1 MTSQHPMHF
10 FFDVLIALIS
20 KLSNPNHPSTPRT
33 SDIPKSALQLFGQV
47 SLCVAFALNFG
58 RLINCVVGDMG
69 ADATSVVS
77 PVPVPTVQAALDPNL
92 FVVLCR
98 LECVIWEEDS
108 SLTPH
113 TLNLSRMTIEVAVS
127 PRICFTGKNHFKQ
140 VSHPVANWSVGLH
153 KDSIFFA

>member
-1 MTSQHPMHF
+1 MR
-10 FFDVLIALIS
+10 A
-20 KLSNPNHPSTPRT
+20 
-33 SDIPKSALQLFGQV
+33 
-47 SLCVAFALNFG
+47 
-58 RLINCVVGDMG
+58 
-69 ADATSVVS
+69 
-77 PVPVPTVQAALDPNL
+77 
-92 FVVLCR
+92 
-98 LECVIWEEDS
+98 EDS